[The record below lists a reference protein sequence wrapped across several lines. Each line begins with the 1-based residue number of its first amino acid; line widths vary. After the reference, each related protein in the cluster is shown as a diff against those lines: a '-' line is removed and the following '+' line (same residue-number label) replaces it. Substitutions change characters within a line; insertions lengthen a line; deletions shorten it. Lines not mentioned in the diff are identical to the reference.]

1 MNTFKIKDIYLIHLK
16 QPVYVVFNIYL
27 RIFFLLKIS
36 FKANIKILKIEI
48 FLYMRKNFRLSK
60 KKELNS
66 SQRLTLKINKMYHQI
81 SVFFFRSF

>member
-16 QPVYVVFNIYL
+16 QPIFVVFNIYL

-60 KKELNS
+60 KKRTQLFS
-66 SQRLTLKINKMYHQI
+66 KINTQNQ
-81 SVFFFRSF
+81 